1 MAFIMIKLSKQSA
14 IIHEILNRRRLRN
27 TFRKNSVLITSQN
40 KFISIIN
47 RVSLGIYNLH
57 IQPESNIKQIYKI
70 LNKSAHYWLYSL
82 IKDSHETNKAVI
94 ACQGSR
100 KRFIKSTNWRCNEKQ
115 CFSGTKCQWRI
126 CNIDITTFA
135 AILYSS
141 INCFVNLK

>member
-70 LNKSAHYWLYSL
+70 LNKSAHY
-82 IKDSHETNKAVI
+82 
-94 ACQGSR
+94 
-100 KRFIKSTNWRCNEKQ
+100 
-115 CFSGTKCQWRI
+115 
-126 CNIDITTFA
+126 
-135 AILYSS
+135 
-141 INCFVNLK
+141 